1 MKRLFLIFPIAIML
15 TGCGSN
21 GNVNDKAY
29 LRAAAI
35 DGGRVTFSFYSEED
49 KVVSVNAEAP
59 ENAKS
64 SAELAMGKEIFTG
77 HTELIILKDCD
88 ALETLDNMLH
98 DWKVSPSCRVAES
111 ETSGEEILKLR
122 NAEELANVID
132 TAQEKG
138 LAPKCDIVTVLGELI
153 NLDKAELPKFSENG
167 VIM

>member
-1 MKRLFLIFPIAIML
+1 MRRIFLIFSIAAML
-15 TGCGSN
+15 TGCSSN

-29 LRAAAI
+29 LRAAAV

-49 KVVSVNAEAP
+49 KVVSVNAEDP
-59 ENAKS
+59 EIARS

-77 HTELIILKDCD
+77 HTELIMLKDCD
-88 ALETLDNMLH
+88 NLEILDNMLH
-98 DWKVSPSCRVAES
+98 KWKVSPSCRVAEA
-111 ETSGEEILKLR
+111 EISGEEILKLR

-132 TAQEKG
+132 AAREKG

-153 NLDKAELPKFSENG
+153 NIGKAELPKFSENG